1 MIKQKQQIK
10 RKKMNKNLNNKQIKS
25 QNKIEKDNKKFQMK
39 ER

>member
-1 MIKQKQQIK
+1 MMKQKQQIK

-25 QNKIEKDNKKFQMK
+25 QNKIEKVNKKFQMK